1 MRRIKIVALPAS
13 MATVLFFSSF
23 ARAQDDLPAENH
35 YKVYNESAAEIP
47 ALIPLVL
54 RDQFG
59 SLNVDII
66 QRKRFATPASKDG
79 SVVYDDTAH
88 QSWFGIYAEQPER
101 NVLVTDQFGT
111 YLWTLGNAVYL
122 VAPAVKYPQP
132 GDAPP
137 VRNHYLCYEATHGAE
152 VVKPVMVIDQF
163 GAVQVTVV
171 IGKLF
176 CNPVEKTT
184 ADGTVFPIVDSQAH
198 LACYLV
204 ENPETYSIYVTVLD
218 QFGSPE
224 MTLVSNDCL
233 CTPALKERALGVE
246 KSTWGRIKA
255 LYRD

>member
-1 MRRIKIVALPAS
+1 MRRIKTVALLAS

-35 YKVYNESAAEIP
+35 YKVYKEAAVEIP
-47 ALIPLVL
+47 ALFTLSL

-59 SLNVDII
+59 TVNVEII
-66 QRKRFATPASKDG
+66 QRTRFATPASKDG
-79 SVVYDDTAH
+79 SVVYDHNAH
-88 QSWFGIYAEQPER
+88 QSWFAINAAQPER

-111 YLWTLGNAVYL
+111 YLWTLGDAKYL

-137 VRNHYLCYEATHGAE
+137 ERNHYLCYEATHGAE
-152 VVKPVMVIDQF
+152 VIRPVMVVDQF
-163 GAVQVTVV
+163 GTVQVTVV

-176 CNPVEKTT
+176 CNPVEKTLG
-184 ADGTVFPIVDSQAH
+184 DGTVFPIIDSQAH

-204 ENPETYSIYVTVLD
+204 ENPEGYSIPVTVLD

-233 CTPALKERALGVE
+233 CAPALKERVLGVE
-246 KSTWGRIKA
+246 QSTWGRIKA